1 MSKTI
6 VENKSS
12 KCTIFGYV
20 MFQIVSFN
28 GVTMAT
34 LEAVLNA
41 TKRIASVFFKILT
54 WQNRKQII
62 QIYIVLPLTNSI
74 MPLAIKIVNN

>member
-1 MSKTI
+1 
-6 VENKSS
+6 
-12 KCTIFGYV
+12 

-74 MPLAIKIVNN
+74 MPLKLLIINRQFIIIG

>member
-41 TKRIASVFFKILT
+41 TKRIAQGFF
-54 WQNRKQII
+54 QNSDLAKQKTD
-62 QIYIVLPLTNSI
+62 YTNIHCSTI
-74 MPLAIKIVNN
+74 DKFHHAISH